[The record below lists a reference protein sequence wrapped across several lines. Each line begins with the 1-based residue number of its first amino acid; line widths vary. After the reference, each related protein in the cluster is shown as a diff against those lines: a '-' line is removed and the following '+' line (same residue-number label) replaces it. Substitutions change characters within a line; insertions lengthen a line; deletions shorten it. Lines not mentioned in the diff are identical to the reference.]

1 MDTWTLLLGGFAEA
15 LTPLNL
21 LLCLVGVVL
30 GTAVGVL
37 PGLGSSMAVA
47 MLVPL
52 TFRLEPTGAFIM
64 LAGVYFG
71 GQFGGATTAILLNT
85 PGQSSS
91 MATAQEGFLMAR
103 RGRAPQALAT
113 SVIGSFVGGTI
124 ACVAVVFCAPF
135 LVGFA
140 LRFGPAEYFALALI
154 AFVATA
160 AVVADS
166 AVRGVTALG
175 IGLALGVV
183 GIDQQTGVA
192 RYTLGSSHLLDG
204 ISVVVVTVGL
214 LALGEVLHVAAGAR
228 GVQRPQDIGTGRPWL
243 GRAEVRRSS
252 LPWLRGTAIGLPFGA
267 IPAGGSEI
275 PTFLSL
281 GLERRLARRRGRSEF
296 GRGAIEGVAAPEA
309 ANNSTTAVSLV
320 PLLGLGL
327 PTSATTAIMLGA
339 FQQYGMQPGPLLFQD
354 EGELVWALLASLFI
368 GNVLLLV
375 LNLPFAPVWAKLL
388 RLPRHHLYAAIA
400 VFASL
405 GAYSAKLALSDVV
418 LVCAV
423 GLLGY
428 LLRRTGVPLAPVL
441 IGVILGPL
449 AEQELRRAM
458 AVGQGDPL
466 VLLDSPIAAGMYSVL
481 LLVLAVLLVLRL
493 RARRSATR
501 A

>member
-1 MDTWTLLLGGFAEA
+1 MDSWGLLLNGFAEA
-15 LTPLNL
+15 LTPVNL
-21 LLCLVGVVL
+21 LLCFVGVLL

-52 TFRLEPTGAFIM
+52 TFQLEPTGAFIM

-91 MATAQEGFLMAR
+91 MATAFEGFLMTR

-124 ACVAVVFCAPF
+124 ACLVVVFCAPY
-135 LVGFA
+135 LVDFA
-140 LRFGPAEYFALALI
+140 LQFGPAEYFALTLI
-154 AFVATA
+154 AFLATA
-160 AVVADS
+160 AVVSDNV
-166 AVRGVTALG
+166 VRGLTALG
-175 IGLALGVV
+175 LGLALGVV

-192 RYTLGSSHLLDG
+192 RYTLGSNSLLDG
-204 ISVVVVTVGL
+204 ISVVVVTVGM
-214 LALGEVLHVAAGAR
+214 LAIGEVLHTSARTGGAL
-228 GVQRPQDIGTGRPWL
+228 QLQDVKTGRPWL
-243 GRAEVRRSS
+243 GRGDLRRSWR
-252 LPWLRGTAIGLPFGA
+252 PWLRGTTIGLPFGA

-296 GRGAIEGVAAPEA
+296 GSGAVEGVAAPEA
-309 ANNSTTAVSLV
+309 ANNSTTAISLV

-375 LNLPFAPVWAKLL
+375 LNLPFAPLWAKLL
-388 RLPRHHLYAAIA
+388 KIPQHYLYAAIA
-400 VFASL
+400 VFATL
-405 GAYSAKLALSDVV
+405 GAYAAKLAISDIV
-418 LVCAV
+418 LVYVV
-423 GLLGY
+423 GLLAF

-458 AVGQGDPL
+458 SVGQGNPL
-466 VLLDSPIAAGMYSVL
+466 VLVESPIAVGMYGIILVVVLVL
-481 LLVLAVLLVLRL
+481 LALRV
-493 RARRSATR
+493 RAWRTTGSA
-501 A
+501 

>member
-1 MDTWTLLLGGFAEA
+1 MTETWSQLLTGFTDA

-52 TFRLEPTGAFIM
+52 TFKLEPTGAFIM

-71 GQFGGATTAILLNT
+71 GQFGGSTTAILLNT

-91 MATAQEGFLMAR
+91 MATAFEGFVMAR
-103 RGRAPQALAT
+103 KGRAPQALAT
-113 SVIGSFVGGTI
+113 AAIGSFVGGTI
-124 ACVAVVFCAPF
+124 ACVAVVLFAPH
-135 LVGFA
+135 LVDFA
-140 LRFGPAEYFALALI
+140 LRFGPAEYFALAI
-154 AFVATA
+154 FAFVATA

-166 AVRGVTALG
+166 AVRGLIALG
-175 IGLALGVV
+175 LGLALGVV

-192 RYTLGSSHLLDG
+192 RYTLGSDSLLDG
-204 ISVVVVTVGL
+204 VSVVVVTVGM
-214 LALGEVLHVAAGAR
+214 LAIGEVVHVAAR
-228 GVQRPQDIGTGRPWL
+228 GRDSQRLQDIGTGKPWM
-243 GRAEVRRSS
+243 GRDDLRRSL
-252 LPWLRGTAIGLPFGA
+252 LPWLRGTGIGLPFGA

-281 GLERRLARRRGRSEF
+281 GLERRLAARRGRSEF
-296 GRGAIEGVAAPEA
+296 GEGAIEGVAAPEA

-327 PTSATTAIMLGA
+327 PTSATTAVMLGA
-339 FQQYGMQPGPLLFQD
+339 FQQYGMQPGPLLFAD

-375 LNLPFAPVWAKLL
+375 LNLPFAPVWARLL
-388 RLPRHHLYAAIA
+388 KIPQHYLYASIA
-400 VFASL
+400 VFATL
-405 GAYSAKLALSDVV
+405 GAYAAKLAISDVV
-418 LVCAV
+418 LVYAV
-423 GLLGY
+423 GMLSF
-428 LLRRTGVPLAPVL
+428 LLRRNGVPLAPVL

-449 AEQELRRAM
+449 AERELRRAM
-458 AVGQGDPL
+458 ALGQGDPT
-466 VLLDSPIAAGMYSVL
+466 VLISSPIAATLYA
-481 LLVLAVLLVLRL
+481 VLAVAVVGALLMRR
-493 RARRSATR
+493 RAKAG
-501 A
+501 

>member
-1 MDTWTLLLGGFAEA
+1 MDAWNLLLSGFADA
-15 LTPLNL
+15 LTPVNL
-21 LLCLVGVVL
+21 LLCFVGVVL

-47 MLVPL
+47 MLIPL

-91 MATAQEGFLMAR
+91 MATAFEGFLMSR

-135 LVGFA
+135 LVDFA
-140 LRFGPAEYFALALI
+140 LRFGPAEYFALVLF
-154 AFVATA
+154 AFAATA

-166 AVRGVTALG
+166 AVRGLTALG
-175 IGLALGVV
+175 LGLALGVV
-183 GIDQQTGVA
+183 GIDAQTGVA
-192 RYTLGSSHLLDG
+192 RYTLGSGSLLDG
-204 ISVVVVTVGL
+204 ISVVVVTVGM
-214 LALGEVLHVAAGAR
+214 LAIGEVLHVAARNRSG
-228 GVQRPQDIGTGRPWL
+228 QRLQDIDTGRPWL
-243 GRAEVRRSS
+243 DRKDVRRSF
-252 LPWLRGTAIGLPFGA
+252 LPWMRGTALGLPFGA

-281 GLERRLARRRGRSEF
+281 GYERRLARRRGGSEF

-388 RLPRHHLYAAIA
+388 SIPQHYLYAAIA
-400 VFASL
+400 VFATL
-405 GAYSAKLALSDVV
+405 GAYASKLAVSDIV
-418 LVCAV
+418 LVYLV
-423 GLLGY
+423 GLLSF

-458 AVGQGDPL
+458 AVGQGNVL
-466 VLLDSPIAAGMYSVL
+466 VLFDSPIAVSLYA
-481 LLVLAVLLVLRL
+481 VLAVAVLATLVLRW
-493 RARRSATR
+493 RSRRTA